1 MWNITLKRPWSF
13 QTRARLCVFM
23 YKKLLIQKKRN
34 INEEEEEKKEEEE
47 EKEEK
52 KWRFLSLN
60 RWKRRGKSLSE
71 TMKKKT
77 A

>member
-1 MWNITLKRPWSF
+1 
-13 QTRARLCVFM
+13 M